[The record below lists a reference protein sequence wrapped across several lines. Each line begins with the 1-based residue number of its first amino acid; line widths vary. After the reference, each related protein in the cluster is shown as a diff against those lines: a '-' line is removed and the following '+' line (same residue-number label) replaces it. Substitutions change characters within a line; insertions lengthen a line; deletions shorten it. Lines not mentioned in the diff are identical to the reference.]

1 MVKITIVS
9 IDGNIGSGKSTFIS
23 HLKNNVFAKSPNV
36 IFLPEPV
43 DEWNTIVDIQG
54 NSILSKFYQ
63 DQDKYSFSF
72 QMMAY
77 ISRLV
82 LMQDKIKEIKNLHAR
97 ADDNSDKNTN
107 DNHNNNECY
116 YIFTERSLNTDR
128 EIFAKML
135 YEQGKMEDV
144 NYQIYL
150 KWFNNFAYL
159 PDTYIHINTDPEICL
174 ERIKKRSREGESLIE
189 LDYLKLCHMYHCDMF
204 DKLTSLNIN
213 APKNVLIMNGNET
226 DNHHSLTNQL
236 RSFMQI

>member
-23 HLKNNVFAKSPNV
+23 HLKNNVFAKSSNV

-63 DQDKYSFSF
+63 DQDKYSFPF

-82 LMQDKIKEIKNLHAR
+82 LMQDKIKEIKNRHAH
-97 ADDNSDKNTN
+97 NS
-107 DNHNNNECY
+107 NECY

-159 PDTYIHINTDPEICL
+159 PDTYIHIDTDPEICL

-189 LDYLKLCHMYHCDMF
+189 LNYLKLCHRYHCDMF
-204 DKLTSLNIN
+204 DKLTSLNTNDN
-213 APKNVLIMNGNET
+213 ADANTSTPNNVLIMNGNET

>member
-1 MVKITIVS
+1 VS

-23 HLKNNVFAKSPNV
+23 HLKNNVFTKSPNV

-189 LDYLKLCHMYHCDMF
+189 LDYLKLCHRYHCDMF

>member
-77 ISRLV
+77 ISRSV
-82 LMQDKIKEIKNLHAR
+82 FK
-97 ADDNSDKNTN
+97 
-107 DNHNNNECY
+107 
-116 YIFTERSLNTDR
+116 
-128 EIFAKML
+128 
-135 YEQGKMEDV
+135 
-144 NYQIYL
+144 
-150 KWFNNFAYL
+150 
-159 PDTYIHINTDPEICL
+159 
-174 ERIKKRSREGESLIE
+174 
-189 LDYLKLCHMYHCDMF
+189 
-204 DKLTSLNIN
+204 
-213 APKNVLIMNGNET
+213 
-226 DNHHSLTNQL
+226 L
-236 RSFMQI
+236 RSVKI

>member
-23 HLKNNVFAKSPNV
+23 HLKNNVFTKSPNV

-189 LDYLKLCHMYHCDMF
+189 LDYLKLCHRYHCDMF

>member
-23 HLKNNVFAKSPNV
+23 HLKNNVFTKSPNV

-82 LMQDKIKEIKNLHAR
+82 LMQDKIKEIKNQHAR

-189 LDYLKLCHMYHCDMF
+189 LDYLKLCHRYHCDMF